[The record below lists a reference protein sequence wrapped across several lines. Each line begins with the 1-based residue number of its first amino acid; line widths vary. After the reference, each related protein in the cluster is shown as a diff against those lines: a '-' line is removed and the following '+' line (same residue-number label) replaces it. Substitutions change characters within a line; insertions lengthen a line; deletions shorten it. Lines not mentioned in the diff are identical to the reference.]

1 MKTGRLSTVLFFES
15 LTTSLFILR
24 YTSMQIPLLHQQI
37 MLQTE
42 RLRELHRS
50 IMLHTPPVPAT
61 EIENLLKELR
71 SLYNT
76 VLQLNNENAIQLL
89 DQVQLAVNQ
98 FIPEVKNQPIATEV
112 KSELTTQVFK
122 QEDKKEEMTMTASV
136 ESVTSGSTRS
146 QSLPDIHTFLR
157 ETNTFASQFED
168 RPTLGDKMATHDN
181 KKRYSDNL
189 RIPVKDIKSSI
200 GLNEK
205 FLFINQLFKG
215 DSVTYNAVVDRL
227 NTSSSIGAAMDFIQ
241 SLAESNNWETHS
253 ESAKSF
259 IDIIERR
266 FLS

>member
-1 MKTGRLSTVLFFES
+1 
-15 LTTSLFILR
+15 
-24 YTSMQIPLLHQQI
+24 
-37 MLQTE
+37 
-42 RLRELHRS
+42 
-50 IMLHTPPVPAT
+50 MLHTPPVPAT

-98 FIPEVKNQPIATEV
+98 LIPEVKKQPIVTEV
-112 KSELTTQVFK
+112 KSELTNQVFK
-122 QEDKKEEMTMTASV
+122 QEEKKEEEMTMTASV
-136 ESVTSGSTRS
+136 ETVTSGSTRS
-146 QSLPDIHTFLR
+146 QALPDIHTFLR

-189 RIPVKDIKSSI
+189 RIPVKDIKSAI

-215 DSVTYNAVVDRL
+215 DSVTYNAVIDRL
-227 NTSSSIGAAMDFIQ
+227 NTSTSIELAMNHIQ
-241 SLAESNNWETHS
+241 SLSESNNWESHS
-253 ESAKSF
+253 ESARSF

>member
-1 MKTGRLSTVLFFES
+1 MA
-15 LTTSLFILR
+15 
-24 YTSMQIPLLHQQI
+24 MQIPLLHQQI

-76 VLQLNNENAIQLL
+76 VLQLNNENSIQLL

-98 FIPEVKNQPIATEV
+98 LIPEVKNRPIASTINQP
-112 KSELTTQVFK
+112 ELVNSVFK
-122 QEDKKEEMTMTASV
+122 QEEKKEEEITLTASV
-136 ESVTSGSTRS
+136 ETATSGSTRN

-157 ETNTFASQFED
+157 ESNTFAGQFED
-168 RPTLGDKMATHDN
+168 RPTLGEKIATHDN

-189 RIPVKDIKSSI
+189 RMPVKDIKSAI

-227 NTSSSIGAAMDFIQ
+227 NTSSSIESAMNHIQ
-241 SLAESNNWETHS
+241 SLAESNNWESHAD
-253 ESAKSF
+253 SAKSF
-259 IDIIERR
+259 IEIIERR

>member
-1 MKTGRLSTVLFFES
+1 
-15 LTTSLFILR
+15 
-24 YTSMQIPLLHQQI
+24 MQIPLLHQQI

-98 FIPEVKNQPIATEV
+98 IIPEVKSQPITAVVSQSESVNKVFSQEV
-112 KSELTTQVFK
+112 KK
-122 QEDKKEEMTMTASV
+122 DEEMTLTASV
-136 ESVTSGSTRS
+136 ETVSTGSSRNP
-146 QSLPDIHTFLR
+146 SLPDIHTFLR
-157 ETNTFASQFED
+157 ETGTFASQFEE
-168 RPTLGDKMATHDN
+168 RPTLGEKIATLDN

-189 RIPVKDIKSSI
+189 RIPVKDIKSAI

-227 NTSSSIGAAMDFIQ
+227 NTSSSMESAMNHIQ
-241 SLAESNNWETHS
+241 SLAESNNWETHP
-253 ESAKSF
+253 ESAKLF
-259 IDIIERR
+259 IEIIERR